1 MIEMS
6 TFISA
11 FGKVY
16 PTIDDVAMLQ
26 DCDVTLRLL
35 WCVLAVLQ
43 TYTMLQMMYMYMYLY
58 THMYLH
64 YVHDIVHAHHVLNDV
79 GLNGSSIIFDRTA

>member
-1 MIEMS
+1 MS
-6 TFISA
+6 TCTFISA
-11 FGKVY
+11 LDKDLVY

-43 TYTMLQMMYMYMYLY
+43 TYTMLQMMYMYTY
-58 THMYLH
+58 MYLH
-64 YVHDIVHAHHVLNDV
+64 MYMTLYMHIMYLTTLV
-79 GLNGSSIIFDRTA
+79 

>member
-1 MIEMS
+1 MS

-43 TYTMLQMMYMYMYLY
+43 TYTMLQMMYMYTYIHMYVHIMYL
-58 THMYLH
+58 TTL
-64 YVHDIVHAHHVLNDV
+64 V
-79 GLNGSSIIFDRTA
+79 